1 MSPDT
6 NVDGLLA
13 TELER
18 RLDVLSDPNSELTEA
33 RAALHSIRG
42 SAAVAGHADLALVVA
57 SFSQRLR
64 QGDREAAVHA
74 AKLFREAAVRLR
86 DGQPPFPS
94 RWPEPPPGLAP
105 SPIDPKYRAEYL
117 TGVQEHLRALEEIVT
132 GDLPDAEAHL
142 KAERAVHAIK
152 GSAASVGDDATVW
165 YCHGLETFLRAEGHA
180 RSRELTRHRAAL
192 VLLIEDQ
199 AAALDVLRG
208 FAPAPARRPST
219 TLRRQSVPPESE
231 TTGTLRVEGDS
242 LDRLIERLERMQLA
256 RDEVGAAA
264 EVQRSVAAE
273 LRELRVKLH
282 DALRAIGPP
291 RPWGPPAAAL
301 GRVEQVAHAL
311 AKAADETERGSL
323 VCKQSAETL
332 RGNITQIRREMAKVR
347 RTTLSSLLEKL
358 ARSVER
364 LVARDGRNVR
374 VIVNAVDAPVDREV
388 AERLVDPLMQL
399 ARNALAHGIESEDER
414 IAAGKTAIGTIRL
427 TGERNG
433 DWLRVTC
440 EDDGRGVDIESMQ
453 KLARRPLEDDE
464 ELLSLLF
471 LPGLTT
477 KASADFLAGRGVGL
491 DLALSV
497 VRRLGGTLRLARGRP
512 SGITATIEVP
522 SERWMIEVLWVKAG
536 DHDLALPLGFTGRVA
551 RVDPERPPVHLA
563 TCIGLPAPGPP
574 ALSLE
579 LSLSGVPTVSI
590 GVDAVGAV
598 EECGVRPVPSLVSAA
613 GPFSGAILRG
623 DGALHLLLDA
633 TLLAVKAWAVS

>member
-1 MSPDT
+1 MSSGT
-6 NVDGLLA
+6 NVDELLA
-13 TELER
+13 AELER
-18 RLDVLSDPNSELTEA
+18 RLDVLCDPNSDVAEA

-64 QGDREAAVHA
+64 QGERDAAVRA
-74 AKLFREAAVRLR
+74 GKLFRDAAARLR
-86 DGQPPFPS
+86 EGQPPFPS

-105 SPIDPKYRAEYL
+105 STIDPKYRAEYL
-117 TGVQEHLRALEEIVT
+117 TSVHEHLRELDGIVT
-132 GDLPDAEAHL
+132 GELVDDEASL
-142 KAERAVHAIK
+142 RAERAVHAIK

-165 YCHGLETFLRAEGHA
+165 YCHGLETFLRSERRANH
-180 RSRELTRHRAAL
+180 ELTRHRSAL

-208 FAPAPARRPST
+208 FAPAPSRRPST
-219 TLRRQSVPPESE
+219 KLRRQSVPTESE

-264 EVQRSVAAE
+264 EAQRSVATE
-273 LRELRVKLH
+273 LRDLRVKLH

-301 GRVEQVAHAL
+301 GRVEQVANAL
-311 AKAADETERGSL
+311 ARAADETERGSQ
-323 VCKQSAETL
+323 VCKQSAEVL

-374 VIVNAVDAPVDREV
+374 VIVNASDAPVDRDV
-388 AERLVDPLMQL
+388 AERLIDPLMQL
-399 ARNALAHGIESEDER
+399 ARNALAHGIESQDER

-427 TGERNG
+427 TGEGRG

-440 EDDGRGVDIESMQ
+440 EDDGRGVDVESMQ
-453 KLARRPLEDDE
+453 KLASRPLEDDE
-464 ELLSLLF
+464 DVLSLLF

-477 KASADFLAGRGVGL
+477 KGSADFLAGRGVGL

-497 VRRLGGTLRLARGRP
+497 VRRLGGTLRLSRGRP

-536 DHDLALPLGFTGRVA
+536 EHDLALPLGFTGKVT

-563 TCIGLPAPGPP
+563 RCIGLRSAALP

-590 GVDAVGAV
+590 GVDGVGGV
-598 EECGVRPVPSLVSAA
+598 EECGVRPVPTLVSSA

>member
-1 MSPDT
+1 MSSDT
-6 NVDGLLA
+6 NVDELLA
-13 TELER
+13 AELER
-18 RLDVLSDPNSELTEA
+18 RLDVLSNPDSDIADT

-42 SAAVAGHADLALVVA
+42 SAAVAGYADLALVVA

-64 QGDREAAVHA
+64 QGERDAAVQA
-74 AKLFREAAVRLR
+74 AKLFRDAALRLR
-86 DGQPPFPS
+86 DGQPPFAS

-105 SPIDPKYRAEYL
+105 SSIDARYRAEYL
-117 TGVQEHLRALEEIVT
+117 ASVQEHLRELDEIVASDPSVADT
-132 GDLPDAEAHL
+132 TL
-142 KAERAVHAIK
+142 KADRAVHAIK

-165 YCHGLETFLRAEGHA
+165 YCHGLESFLRAEGRA
-180 RSRELTRHRAAL
+180 GSSELTRHRAAL

-208 FAPAPARRPST
+208 FAPAPSRRPSSKI
-219 TLRRQSVPPESE
+219 RRQSVPPESE

-264 EVQRSVAAE
+264 EVQRSIATE
-273 LRELRVKLH
+273 LRELRVQLH

-301 GRVEQVAHAL
+301 GRVERVAHAL
-311 AKAADETERGSL
+311 AKAADETERGSQ
-323 VCKQSAETL
+323 VCKQSAEVL

-374 VIVNAVDAPVDREV
+374 VIVNTKDAPVDRDV
-388 AERLVDPLMQL
+388 AERLIDPLMQL
-399 ARNALAHGIESEDER
+399 ARNALAHGIESQDER
-414 IAAGKTAIGTIRL
+414 IAAGKPAIGTIRF
-427 TGERNG
+427 TGERSG

-440 EDDGRGVDIESMQ
+440 EDDGRGVDVESMQ
-453 KLARRPLEDDE
+453 KLAKRPLEDDE
-464 ELLSLLF
+464 DVLSLLF

-477 KASADFLAGRGVGL
+477 KGNADFLAGRGVGL

-512 SGITATIEVP
+512 SGLTATIEVP
-522 SERWMIEVLWVKAG
+522 SERWMIEVLWVNAG
-536 DHDLALPLGFTGRVA
+536 EHQLALPLGFTGRVSRA
-551 RVDPERPPVHLA
+551 DPERPPIHLS
-563 TCIGLPAPGPP
+563 TCIGLSAAGPP

-590 GVDAVGAV
+590 GVDAVGGV
-598 EECGVRPVPSLVSAA
+598 EECGVRPVPTLVSAA
-613 GPFSGAILRG
+613 GPYSGAILRG

-633 TLLAVKAWAVS
+633 TLLAVKAWAVT